1 MKATVNTKDMLDF
14 LKEQWTYTHELIE
27 DFGQKDERA
36 QMHIGWCIGMK
47 EMCEALL
54 CVPVNLQRDG
64 KLTLGIDGEV
74 EV

>member
-36 QMHIGWCIGMK
+36 KMHIGWCIGMK